1 MIRISIW
8 IVFILS
14 LIASSL
20 TINDLVN
27 GLEYSGWELLV
38 PIISVGLSIT
48 CFFYLFQGW
57 FEKIKKINQNQK
69 IILAIFIP
77 IIILFFAL
85 MIASSLGARNN
96 PFDLINTGY
105 VWITYAIFC
114 CIFEYKLFAD
124 KKNKDNKGDSK

>member
-1 MIRISIW
+1 MMRIFIW
-8 IVFILS
+8 IVFMLS
-14 LIASSL
+14 LIAFSL

-27 GLEYSGWELLV
+27 GIEYSGWELLV

-48 CFFYLFQGW
+48 CFFYLFQRW
-57 FEKIKKINQNQK
+57 FKKINQNQK

-77 IIILFFAL
+77 IIVLFFAL

-124 KKNKDNKGDSK
+124 KKKKDKEV